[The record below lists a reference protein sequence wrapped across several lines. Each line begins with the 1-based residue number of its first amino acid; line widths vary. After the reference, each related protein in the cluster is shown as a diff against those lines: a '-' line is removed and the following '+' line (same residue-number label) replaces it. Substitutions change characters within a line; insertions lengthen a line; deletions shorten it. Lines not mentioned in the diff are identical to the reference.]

1 MIWKGKQHFNELG
14 RISKYNI
21 YIHPNRFCSTNMEE
35 KNMHLWPKHAN
46 DRVTEISKHKLLDV
60 GPQVLGME

>member
-1 MIWKGKQHFNELG
+1 
-14 RISKYNI
+14 
-21 YIHPNRFCSTNMEE
+21 MEE